1 MAFSHHN
8 TAHGNQRSGHKAPF
22 LSVQHASSSNVT
34 ASLDL
39 TVGLHGHATTQ
50 VVEHKRLMRLG
61 EIKLSRQ
68 TSVIDAPPCDWH
80 AVVFLAH
87 FALAQLFS
95 DEGSFDDAYAHLE
108 RAKLYSVRV

>member
-1 MAFSHHN
+1 MAIRGVVEKPHSS
-8 TAHGNQRSGHKAPF
+8 APRGHARN
-22 LSVQHASSSNVT
+22 SNVAT
-34 ASLDL
+34 SLSPDL
-39 TVGLHGHATTQ
+39 TVGLRSHATTQ